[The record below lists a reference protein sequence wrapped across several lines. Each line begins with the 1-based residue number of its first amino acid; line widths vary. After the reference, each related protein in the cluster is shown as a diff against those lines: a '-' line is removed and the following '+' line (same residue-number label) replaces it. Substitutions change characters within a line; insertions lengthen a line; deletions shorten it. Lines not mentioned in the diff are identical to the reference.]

1 MEMFGIW
8 KESYENN
15 FTDHVPWKLYES
27 KSPVKKDFSDDSVE
41 ETDLKDSDIVV
52 DDDVKPL
59 PISEIM

>member
-1 MEMFGIW
+1 
-8 KESYENN
+8 
-15 FTDHVPWKLYES
+15 
-27 KSPVKKDFSDDSVE
+27 VKKEFSDDSVE